1 MPRFRSGGAESRRTL
16 AVRLFAIG
24 GVFALAYGILISRAF
39 FFHLKDNTEIENLAM
54 RQYRTAI
61 KRSTERGNILD
72 TNGRELAINVPSE
85 SVYTDPRFIKDQK
98 KAAEVL
104 NSVLNIDEKKLL
116 NLFSS
121 KRKFVW
127 IKRGISHEQAEAI
140 TTAGL
145 DGIMVMVE
153 NGRSYPHNELAAP
166 ILGMV
171 GVDAEGLAGLE
182 YQYNDLL
189 LVDTERSNY
198 GRDARGHIY
207 LSPLDAGDK
216 KGISTLELTLDE
228 RIQYIAE
235 RELDEAIKKSKAKAG
250 VIVVLDVSSGDL
262 LAIANR
268 PTFDPNNF
276 DNYPKDTW
284 KNRAISDVYEPG
296 STFKSIVIASAL
308 DKKKVDTNQ
317 MFDCEN
323 GVLKIGNA
331 EIRDSHPHAKLSVAD
346 IIKVSSNIGA
356 AKIAKKLDKED
367 LYEYIKLFGFGKVS
381 DIDLPGESKGIV
393 SYPSEWSD
401 LQYATISF
409 GHGIGTTPIQMAL
422 AFAAIANGGELLRP
436 HVVKR
441 IIGPD
446 GATVYQRERTIVGRP
461 IKPETATLMKRL
473 LERVV
478 EEGGTGVLAASS
490 DYSVAGKTGTAHKV
504 SSKGGYS
511 SDKYYSSFIGF
522 APVDSPKIV
531 VYVGIDEPS
540 GYYYGGQVAAPAF
553 RDLIEEVLRYQNVP
567 ARNAILTD
575 SRNNID
581 MDSSNSSLIE
591 GGVVNLNDAVKEKK
605 RNTVKEIEG
614 IKVEYSDDGKWRI
627 PDFTGMTIKQ
637 VLKSIGNAEIDLN
650 VVGSG
655 IAVKQKPL
663 PGTLVA
669 SGIQCTVEFKEIY
682 DGI

>member
-367 LYEYIKLFGFGKVS
+367 LYEYIKFFGFGKVS

-567 ARNAILTD
+567 ARNAILSD

>member
-567 ARNAILTD
+567 ARNAILSD

>member
-61 KRSTERGNILD
+61 KRITERGNILD

-367 LYEYIKLFGFGKVS
+367 LYEYIKFFGFGKVS

-441 IIGPD
+441 IIGSD

-567 ARNAILTD
+567 ARNAILSD